1 MQRLPVTRVV
11 WVALLLAL
19 SASCDGGRG
28 DATSPPSGDQ
38 AQLVIPGPPS
48 DGGVTVQ
55 LPAKQGQSYVHGS
68 FPVCLDKPGE
78 VKVTSVEFK
87 SGKAEITGW
96 ALRPT
101 PDSEF
106 AGDRPGATLA
116 SRHIENTDVLT
127 RVCDNRGNSY
137 ELVLQLRAGTSNTD
151 GDGVVVRYTS
161 DGDEGSLELPD
172 RIVLCVQ
179 HGGPPCLDNL

>member
-1 MQRLPVTRVV
+1 MEREPAKMVV

-19 SASCDGGRG
+19 SASCDGSQG
-28 DATSPPSGDQ
+28 DATAPPPGDR
-38 AQLVIPGPPS
+38 AELVIPGPPVG
-48 DGGVTVQ
+48 GGVTVQ
-55 LPAKQGQSYVHGS
+55 LPAKKEQSYVHGS

-87 SGKAEITGW
+87 SGKAKITGW

-101 PDSEF
+101 PESEF

-127 RVCDNRGNSY
+127 RVCDNQGNSY

-172 RIVLCVQ
+172 RVVLCVQ
-179 HGGPPCLDNL
+179 PGGPPCLDNL

>member
-1 MQRLPVTRVV
+1 VV
-11 WVALLLAL
+11 GRNAAAGVAALLVLVTGCER
-19 SASCDGGRG
+19 SQG

-38 AQLVIPGPPS
+38 AQLVTPGPPT
-48 DGGVTVQ
+48 DGGATVQ
-55 LPAKQGQSYVHGS
+55 LPAKKGQSYVHGS
-68 FPVCLDKPGE
+68 FTVCLDKPGE
-78 VKVTSVEFK
+78 VKATAVEFK
-87 SGKAEITGW
+87 SGKLEVTGW

-101 PDSEF
+101 PGPGEEF

-116 SRHIENTDVLT
+116 SRGIENTEVLT
-127 RVCDNRGNSY
+127 RVCDNRGHSY

-151 GDGVVVRYTS
+151 GDGVVVRYSS

-179 HGGPPCLDNL
+179 PGGPPCLDNL